1 MFHSTHW
8 HILIIDG
15 NPQERITFR
24 QMLESSSGRGCQ
36 FTEADSGSAG
46 LQMILNNQAQCVSG
60 TVSAFDCVLLDF
72 HLPDLSTSQFLTTLR
87 GASDLPPY
95 PVVVM
100 TNWDGLD
107 ASEGS
112 NLLQA
117 GAQDYIGK
125 RWTTAPSLCH
135 TVENSINRFKLQ
147 QSQAQAS
154 QVLKQSQERY
164 RTLFNSID
172 EGFCLIEM
180 MFDAQNQPVNLRY
193 LEVNQ
198 AFQKQTGFTD
208 AVGNTI
214 RHFIPDVEPRWL
226 QAYGKVAQTGEPIRF
241 TDYVQQQNQWFDVY
255 AFRFGDPSNR
265 QVGILFNEITER
277 KVMEIRMND
286 AVGVAEAASQ
296 AKSDFLMRMT
306 HELRTPLNSILGFAQ
321 LIDGGVSPLT
331 ETQKSSLKH
340 IVSGGWYLLELIN
353 EVLDLAQIESGE
365 LALTLDSIS
374 LVNVL
379 LECQDLIEPLAQ
391 KRSISITFPQPE
403 LAPLA
408 LADRT
413 RLKQALLNLL
423 SNAIKYNTHGGS
435 IVVDCALNTPN
446 SARISIRDTGR
457 GMTPDQVEQ
466 LFQPF
471 NRLGLEV
478 GEQIG
483 TGVGLV
489 VTKYLIEQMKGAVG
503 AVSTPGMGS
512 TFWIDLP
519 LATEPLREVAVA

>member
-1 MFHSTHW
+1 MFRSTHW
-8 HILIIDG
+8 HILIIDAKSDD
-15 NPQERITFR
+15 RTAFR
-24 QMLESSSGRGCQ
+24 KMLEASSGRACR
-36 FTEADSGSAG
+36 FTEAELGSVG
-46 LQMILNNQAQCVSG
+46 LQMILNESAQSVTG
-60 TVSAFDCVLLDF
+60 TVPPFDCVLLEY
-72 HLPDLSTSQFLTTLR
+72 HLPDLSASQFLTTLR
-87 GASDLPPY
+87 GASNLPPC
-95 PVVVM
+95 PVVVI

-107 ASEGS
+107 ANEGS
-112 NLLQA
+112 DLLQA

-125 RWTTAPSLCH
+125 SWTTAPSLCH

-154 QVLKQSQERY
+154 QALTHSQERY

-180 MFDAQNQPVNLRY
+180 MFDAHDQPENFRY

-208 AVGNTI
+208 AVGKTI
-214 RHFIPDVEPRWL
+214 RQFVPDVEQRWL
-226 QAYGKVAQTGEPIRF
+226 QAYGKVAQTGKPIRL
-241 TDYVQQQNQWFDVY
+241 TDHVLQQNQWFDVY
-255 AFRFGDPSNR
+255 AFRFGDPNSR
-265 QVGILFNEITER
+265 QVGILFNDITER
-277 KVMEIRMND
+277 KVMENKMHD
-286 AVGVAEAASQ
+286 AVAVAEAASQ
-296 AKSDFLMRMT
+296 AKSDFLARMT

-321 LIDGGVSPLT
+321 LIEGGVSPLT
-331 ETQKSSLKH
+331 EIQKSNLKH
-340 IVSGGWYLLELIN
+340 IVGGGWYLLELVN
-353 EVLDLAQIESGE
+353 EVLDLAQIESGQ

-403 LAPLA
+403 LSPLA

-446 SARISIRDTGR
+446 FARISIRDTGP

-471 NRLGLEV
+471 NRLGVEV
-478 GEQIG
+478 GEEIG

-489 VTKYLIEQMKGAVG
+489 VTKYLIEQMAGAVG
-503 AVSTPGMGS
+503 AESIPGKGS
-512 TFWIDLP
+512 IFWIDLP
-519 LATEPLREVAVA
+519 LATETLREAA

>member
-1 MFHSTHW
+1 
-8 HILIIDG
+8 
-15 NPQERITFR
+15 
-24 QMLESSSGRGCQ
+24 
-36 FTEADSGSAG
+36 
-46 LQMILNNQAQCVSG
+46 
-60 TVSAFDCVLLDF
+60 
-72 HLPDLSTSQFLTTLR
+72 
-87 GASDLPPY
+87 
-95 PVVVM
+95 
-100 TNWDGLD
+100 
-107 ASEGS
+107 
-112 NLLQA
+112 
-117 GAQDYIGK
+117 
-125 RWTTAPSLCH
+125 
-135 TVENSINRFKLQ
+135 
-147 QSQAQAS
+147 
-154 QVLKQSQERY
+154 
-164 RTLFNSID
+164 
-172 EGFCLIEM
+172 
-180 MFDAQNQPVNLRY
+180 
-193 LEVNQ
+193 
-198 AFQKQTGFTD
+198 
-208 AVGNTI
+208 
-214 RHFIPDVEPRWL
+214 
-226 QAYGKVAQTGEPIRF
+226 
-241 TDYVQQQNQWFDVY
+241 
-255 AFRFGDPSNR
+255 
-265 QVGILFNEITER
+265 
-277 KVMEIRMND
+277 
-286 AVGVAEAASQ
+286 
-296 AKSDFLMRMT
+296 MT

-374 LVNVL
+374 LVNIL

-435 IVVDCALNTPN
+435 IVVDCSLNTPN

-503 AVSTPGMGS
+503 ALSTPGMGS